1 VTLNKGALACKQ
13 PSDELDRIAIA
24 NEADQKVLFAKLSA
38 RDGCHDSSAFIRND
52 SWQVEETIGT
62 QLGVK
67 MRGYVGKY
75 WVSLAQVSLLHS
87 SSVSNTKGE
96 KRTVS
101 LAPVTVEEWR
111 KSFSTA
117 YEQSGTKKS
126 DDGLTNFM
134 AVFQKKVYAFGKYDA
149 FAKTYVFTPMA
160 TQLYGDLT
168 TNIRFHVLVG
178 EGRLPVI
185 ALSPQYVNRD
195 GEGILGIQKVAI
207 LVDDELVFEKEF
219 NASDVK
225 RTPLGAAVAESAYT
239 VLSESEADSLRRVR
253 KESQVVIRVTGRE
266 GYVNLKKQKSLDPIE
281 WFKTSVMESL
291 YIYDG
296 INKATDGHMPEKTI
310 SAL

>member
-13 PSDELDRIAIA
+13 PSSELDRIAA
-24 NEADQKVLFAKLSA
+24 ASETDKKVLLAKLSTGG
-38 RDGCHDSSAFIRND
+38 DCHDSSAFVRND

-75 WVSLAQVSLLHS
+75 WVSLAQVSLLQTP
-87 SSVSNTKGE
+87 VSNANDA

-111 KSFSTA
+111 KSFGAA
-117 YEQSGTKKS
+117 YEQSDTKKT
-126 DDGLTNFM
+126 DDGLTNFT
-134 AVFQKKVYAFGKYDA
+134 ALFQKKVYASGKYDA
-149 FAKTYVFTPMA
+149 FAKTYVFTPL
-160 TQLYGDLT
+160 TTEVYGDLT
-168 TNIRFHVLVG
+168 TNIRLHVVVG
-178 EGRLPVI
+178 EGRVPVI
-185 ALSPQYVNRD
+185 ALSPQYLNRD
-195 GEGILGIQKVAI
+195 GEGILGMQKVAI